1 MTEQEIKD
9 YIVNL
14 CKDSECRYLTEDN
27 ECIEAGI
34 CFEVKETCVKALN
47 KQIAKKPNDAGKFAD
62 LYIGLCP
69 ICNEG
74 VNSHMKYCDKCGNKL
89 DWGNE
94 DDRD

>member
-1 MTEQEIKD
+1 MGMTEQEIKD

-47 KQIAKKPNDAGKFAD
+47 KQIAKKPIFDDEQSFIRRYHCPECKCVVDAQR
-62 LYIGLCP
+62 
-69 ICNEG
+69 
-74 VNSHMKYCDKCGNKL
+74 YCHHCGQKL

-94 DDRD
+94 DAG

>member
-1 MTEQEIKD
+1 MGMTEQEIKD

-47 KQIAKKPNDAGKFAD
+47 KQIAKKPIFDDEQSFIRRYHCPECKCVVDAQR
-62 LYIGLCP
+62 
-69 ICNEG
+69 
-74 VNSHMKYCDKCGNKL
+74 YCHHCGQKL
-89 DWGNE
+89 DFE
-94 DDRD
+94 EE